1 MTREGKASFW
11 QRHEFD
17 GVGLCIPQV
26 LGTCVTYTC
35 SCLVTE
41 AKQGVEWEEDT
52 HQTTNTSLASAR
64 TLIYDP

>member
-1 MTREGKASFW
+1 MYSAPA
-11 QRHEFD
+11 
-17 GVGLCIPQV
+17 L
-26 LGTCVTYTC
+26 TYTC

-64 TLIYDP
+64 NSYMTHELA